1 MPVRFI
7 RIIAVALIV
16 LGASPFTAPFSTC
29 DWRMLTGHDRDQSDR
44 PSGDENTQGALVKT
58 TSDPDDAP
66 VLAATAASTTPLFSF
81 VTNEAAPCCSRVSSQ
96 RILLLSLRI

>member
-1 MPVRFI
+1 MPSRFI
-7 RIIAVALIV
+7 KLIAVTLIV

-29 DWRMLTGHDRDQSDR
+29 DWRMLTGHDQDQSDR
-44 PSGDENTQGALVKT
+44 PSSNENAHGAVVKT
-58 TSDPDDAP
+58 TGDPDDAP

-81 VTNEAAPCCSRVSSQ
+81 VSNEAPARGSRVSSQ